1 MKRKFCFFFLM
12 LLASFHFSTFS
23 QTLIS
28 EDFSGNAWETE
39 LIRVNPTYATPAANT
54 AFTTLNSTSLYMGK
68 YYLNGAIESRDVP
81 PNCADV
87 NITHRNPDNG
97 GVAVAFRF
105 RSGTAPV
112 LDTYIEFPE
121 ISSAGVITLHVR
133 NCNNTTNTNLY
144 LQKYENST
152 WTTIK
157 NYTIYK
163 AENYSATSI
172 DEIKTYDINSTTPI
186 KLRLVGGS
194 KFIDLFRVDIQAHYK
209 AYLLAGINDATTLKN
224 NNTANVGTGLGQYS
238 QASYDTF
245 SAAIVTAQ
253 GVNSNASATQ
263 AQVDAALTTLNAA
276 VATFQAS
283 INKTGLQTSIT
294 NATTLLSD
302 NAGNIGTSLGQ
313 YTQTSYNTLNAAIAT
328 ATAVYNNAIATTTE
342 VVNAN
347 TTLNAAVATFQASIN
362 KTDLQTGINN
372 ATSLKNANAGN
383 IGGALGQYTQA
394 SYDTFSA
401 AITTA
406 SGVYNNATATSSQV
420 VGALS
425 TLNNAV
431 TAFQASVIPVELMK
445 IDFTKD
451 STYWKSE
458 FPATVV
464 NGNNLSVSVDG
475 LAIDGISFKGTFGKF
490 DPGTGVRAQPIRND
504 NQSSKR
510 RWAFRID
517 NNGTSYLKLPVLP
530 SIGKLTIFCKN
541 GNETIEGTF
550 YLQQKVGS
558 TWQTIKTLYA
568 PPHFDRNYE
577 QEIENYLNINT
588 SVELRIYGASKNIHI
603 YKVVVNSYDPAKP
616 ADKPLKLI
624 LIPDA
629 QTYANNTEWNEVYA
643 AQTIWVANN
652 SDSIKF
658 VLQQGD
664 MTQTNGDAQWSIAA
678 GALTIMDGKL
688 PYTFCSGNHDM
699 GSPGFANT
707 RNTSMMNSYLPYSR
721 YSRQESFGGAY
732 PANTVDNTWHTFSHG
747 NYNFLILSLEYGP
760 RNIVIDWAKNVIE
773 AHPYHNVIINTHAYL
788 GSGNGLLNDGIP
800 QEIGNLTGDDYAN
813 DGQRIWNKLAK
824 LYKNVMFVFCGHILG
839 DGEGHLISTGDNGNK
854 VYQYLANYQ
863 GGVDG
868 TQAERNGRLRIVDMD
883 PENHI
888 LKIQT
893 YSPYTDQYCTDAGQH
908 FYYNNVQYM
917 KSNGQYVK
925 NQPTGTE
932 NPEYSHLTV
941 LPGSQQVRIIN
952 EGSNNLNVIVYNL
965 QGIRIAERTGSS
977 NFDIPVPVSGCYII
991 TVNDNTQSYTMR
1003 KKIVVK

>member
-1 MKRKFCFFFLM
+1 MKRKFCFSFLM
-12 LLASFHFSTFS
+12 LFASLYFTLSA

-28 EDFSGNAWETE
+28 EDFSSNAWEAE
-39 LIRVNPTYATPAANT
+39 LIRVNPTYVTPAANA

-68 YYLNGAIESRDVP
+68 YYLNGAIESREVP
-81 PNCADV
+81 PNCADAG
-87 NITHRNPDNG
+87 ITHRNPDNG

-105 RSGTAPV
+105 RGGTAPV
-112 LDTYIEFPE
+112 LDTYIEFPQ
-121 ISSAGVITLHVR
+121 ISSAGIITLHVR
-133 NCNNTTNTNLY
+133 NCNTTTNTNLY
-144 LQKYENST
+144 LQKYENGT

-163 AENYSATSI
+163 AENYSATAV

-209 AYLLAGINDATTLKN
+209 AYLLAGIYEATALKN
-224 NNTANVGTGLGQYS
+224 NNAANIGNGLGQYS
-238 QASYDTF
+238 QT
-245 SAAIVTAQ
+245 
-253 GVNSNASATQ
+253 
-263 AQVDAALTTLNAA
+263 
-276 VATFQAS
+276 
-283 INKTGLQTSIT
+283 
-294 NATTLLSD
+294 
-302 NAGNIGTSLGQ
+302 
-313 YTQTSYNTLNAAIAT
+313 
-328 ATAVYNNAIATTTE
+328 
-342 VVNAN
+342 
-347 TTLNAAVATFQASIN
+347 
-362 KTDLQTGINN
+362 
-372 ATSLKNANAGN
+372 
-383 IGGALGQYTQA
+383 

-401 AITTA
+401 AITAAESVNANA
-406 SGVYNNATATSSQV
+406 SATQTQV
-420 VGALS
+420 DAALS
-425 TLNNAV
+425 TLNTAV
-431 TAFQASVIPVELMK
+431 AAFQASIIPVELIK

-451 STYWKSE
+451 STYWKNE

-464 NGNNLSVSVDG
+464 NGNNLSVAVDG
-475 LAIDGISFKGTFGKF
+475 LTIDEMIFKGTFGKF
-490 DPGTGVRAQPIRND
+490 DPGSGVRAQPIRND

-541 GNETIEGTF
+541 GNESIEGTF

-568 PPHFDRNYE
+568 PPHYDRNYE
-577 QEIENYLNINT
+577 QEIENYLNINS
-588 SVELRIYGASKNIHI
+588 SVELRIYGASKNVHI
-603 YKVVVNSYDPAKP
+603 YKVVVNSYDPVKP

-629 QTYANNTEWNEVYA
+629 QTYANNAEWNEVYA

-664 MTQTNGDAQWSIAA
+664 MTQTNGSVQWSIAA
-678 GALTIMDGKL
+678 GALTIMDGKV

-788 GSGNGLLNDGIP
+788 GAGNGLLNDGIP

-925 NQPTGTE
+925 AEPTETE
-932 NPEYSHLTV
+932 QPEYSHVTV
-941 LPGSQQVRIIN
+941 VPGNKEVKVIN
-952 EGSNNLNVIVYNL
+952 DNNSNLNVILYNL
-965 QGIRIAERTGSS
+965 QGMRISEHSGNN
-977 NFDIPVPVSGCYII
+977 NFNIPVPVTGCYII

-1003 KKIVVK
+1003 KKIVVS